1 MNLDARAMPGSSP
14 IQELLDRSA
23 ESLGRPIEQARG
35 LPNEAFTTEAF
46 LEAENQRLFPRC
58 WVFVGAASDVPNPGD
73 AMPASVAGRNL
84 FLLRGADG
92 EVRVFH
98 NVCPHRGARLV
109 PEPLSGKQYIT
120 CPYHGWSFNLDGEV
134 ASRPHYF
141 GPERHDRTGIHEDE
155 RACLFPVRSEAML
168 DWVFVNLDGQAAP
181 FADDMGPITDCFA
194 DFDLTAFERDPTLN
208 MSVEFR
214 CNWKLAVENFHDYY
228 HVFKVH
234 PTLHKVMVGNRR
246 HSMESDGLHLFNGY
260 WFTGETLGLSLDDSG
275 PTLPLLPDLPKDLH
289 ARHIHAHVF
298 PNVEITYFPSN
309 LQITWFE
316 ALGADRTR
324 MHMRFYFV
332 GDAAT
337 DDAHREAR
345 ETLYEDWIAL
355 NAEDEGVCALVQEG
369 RAGDAYDGGRLV
381 AYWDTSTVHYQKRV
395 VDVMRGV
402 GAFARA

>member
-1 MNLDARAMPGSSP
+1 MNLDAGVMPGASP
-14 IQELLDRSA
+14 IEALLDRAA
-23 ESLGRPIEQARG
+23 EGLRRPIEKARG
-35 LPNEAFTTEAF
+35 LPNEAFTSEAF

-58 WVFVGAASDVPNPGD
+58 WVFAGLASDVPEAGD
-73 AMPASVAGRNL
+73 VMPVAVAGRNL
-84 FLLRGADG
+84 FLLRGAG
-92 EVRVFH
+92 GAVRVFH

-109 PEPLSGKQYIT
+109 PEPLSGKSYIT

-141 GPERHDRTGIHEDE
+141 GPEIHDRTGVHEDE
-155 RACLFPVRSEAML
+155 RACLFPVRSETML
-168 DWVFVNLDGQAAP
+168 DWVFVNLDGEADP
-181 FADDMGPITDCFA
+181 FDDYMRPITDCFA
-194 DFDLTAFERDPTLN
+194 DFDLTAFKPAASLN
-208 MSVEFR
+208 MAVEFR
-214 CNWKLAVENFHDYY
+214 CNWKLALENFHDYY

-234 PTLHKVMVGNRR
+234 PALHKVMVGNRR
-246 HSMESDGLHLFNGY
+246 HSMESDGVHLFNGY

-275 PTLPLLPDLPKDLH
+275 PTLPKDLH
-289 ARHIHAHVF
+289 ARHIHAHIF

-345 ETLYEDWIAL
+345 QTLYDDWIAL

-381 AYWDTSTVHYQKRV
+381 AYWDTSTVHYQTQV
-395 VDVMRGV
+395 VDAMRGA
-402 GAFARA
+402 GAFART